1 MNGNERNGKSRLTG
15 DGGKTKTK
23 MSKEDKKERSLFEE
37 IEQGKNRFT
46 LDDPM
51 GKLVKEAF
59 DLTQLAKKL
68 KNKK

>member
-1 MNGNERNGKSRLTG
+1 
-15 DGGKTKTK
+15 

-51 GKLVKEAF
+51 GNLVKEAF
-59 DLTQLAKKL
+59 DLTQFAKKL
-68 KNKK
+68 NQNKDE

>member
-1 MNGNERNGKSRLTG
+1 
-15 DGGKTKTK
+15 
-23 MSKEDKKERSLFEE
+23 MSKEKKKRSMFDD
-37 IEQGKNRFT
+37 IEKGKNRFT

-68 KNKK
+68 NQNKDESNIL